1 MLKVGESTGG
11 LDKALLNIS
20 YFYDRDIK
28 NAIDGV
34 QALIQPV
41 MTGFLGLLLGW
52 VMMSV
57 MGPVY
62 DTISSIQ
69 V

>member
-1 MLKVGESTGG
+1 
-11 LDKALLNIS
+11 
-20 YFYDRDIK
+20 
-28 NAIDGV
+28 V

-52 VMMSV
+52 VMLSV

-62 DTISSIQ
+62 DTISNIR